1 MAGEIEEPFRMNF
14 QADLLHSGS
23 ISFGRFESE
32 SLSWERRSIFSHNRY
47 LEEVEKYSKPGSVTA
62 KKAYFEAEFRRKAL
76 LRQQSAECQNEGELP
91 TNTNNDLHDFEETDT
106 GTASPSSSNSSVC
119 NQETKIQ
126 QYKGDGFEALY
137 AETGNVNETLHLT
150 GYDEEIIRQEFESQ
164 DCEFF
169 SVKTKE
175 EPVVNMVDCPV
186 SVLEPVA
193 NKDDCP
199 GSVLEPAVSVVDC
212 PGSVL
217 EDVKLDETHQS
228 ESANVVENTEQS
240 IEVAL
245 IDKEVLVDVASEA
258 NDSSDN
264 SKKSE
269 KHHDST
275 CSGPRTTISLK
286 VKPASEKKITSSMPK
301 TQANVS
307 RFLKQSSNEASK
319 GPVKPRTSERSEA
332 SKGPMKPKTN
342 ERSEASKG
350 PMKPK
355 TNERSEASKGPM
367 KPKTNERSEASK
379 GPMKP
384 KTNER
389 SEASKGPMK
398 PKTNERSEASKGPM
412 KPKTIERSEASK
424 GPMKPRTSERKI
436 LPSSEASKGLIRPRT
451 SEGRYM
457 LSSDASKGT
466 IKPRTSESKNLPL
479 KQTEKKL
486 PRPASPFFPWV
497 KSSKTEAAMSLKDKE
512 LQMKRSFVRDSR
524 SEKTVKSLFPS
535 SEKFVP
541 GVRPTVNRS
550 KQTINATKAHTV
562 QSSTGFSFRTDQRA
576 ENRKQFYSKIA
587 EKTHAK
593 ETEINKVKAKT
604 LEKRAEEVKQFRKSL
619 NFKATP
625 MPSFY
630 NGSTRALDQPKI
642 MPNQPRP
649 SSQSMAT
656 RRDKIMP
663 SQPRPSSQSMAT
675 RRDKIMPSQPRPSSQ
690 SMATRRDKNA
700 IKSSSVPSNIRPS
713 SATSSFNRIRVSEP
727 DRKTP
732 MPEKKVQD
740 KKNGTILMKQKEPE
754 LKARNFMKI
763 HT

>member
-91 TNTNNDLHDFEETDT
+91 TNTNNDLHDFEETDI
-106 GTASPSSSNSSVC
+106 GTESPSSSNSSVC

-126 QYKGDGFEALY
+126 QYKRDGFEALY

-164 DCEFF
+164 DFDFF

-212 PGSVL
+212 LGSVL

-228 ESANVVENTEQS
+228 ETANVVENTEQS

-269 KHHDST
+269 KDHDST
-275 CSGPRTTISLK
+275 CSGPRTTISPK
-286 VKPASEKKITSSMPK
+286 VKPASEKKIISSSSTLK

-307 RFLKQSSNEASK
+307 RFQKHSSNEASK
-319 GPVKPRTSERSEA
+319 GPMKPRTNERREA

-350 PMKPK
+350 PMKPR
-355 TNERSEASKGPM
+355 TN
-367 KPKTNERSEASK
+367 
-379 GPMKP
+379 
-384 KTNER
+384 
-389 SEASKGPMK
+389 
-398 PKTNERSEASKGPM
+398 
-412 KPKTIERSEASK
+412 ERSEASK

-451 SEGRYM
+451 SEGRYI

-497 KSSKTEAAMSLKDKE
+497 KSSKTEAAMSLKEKE

-524 SEKTVKSLFPS
+524 SDKAVKSLFPS

-541 GVRPTVNRS
+541 GVHPTVNRP

-630 NGSTRALDQPKI
+630 NGSTRAWDQPKI

-675 RRDKIMPSQPRPSSQ
+675 RRDK
-690 SMATRRDKNA
+690 NA
-700 IKSSSVPSNIRPS
+700 IKSPSVPSNIRPS

-727 DRKTP
+727 VRKTP